1 MSSAGNDVITVLIA
15 DDTLIAREGLK
26 SILEGVRGIQ
36 VIGEASSAQEA
47 VQLAL
52 ERQPDVVLMD
62 LLWHG
67 DDTAGIEA
75 TRQITR
81 NRPETK
87 VLLVT
92 VYPQLISK
100 AREAGATAALEK
112 GFSKDDLV
120 NLIRHVH
127 RTQRFTVARFGDDVA
142 NTIGLPPQ
150 EALTPR
156 EEQVLQLLVEGKA
169 VREIALALSI
179 APSTVKNHVQ
189 SIYGKLQVSNRAEAV
204 RKAMRAGIV
213 R

>member
-1 MSSAGNDVITVLIA
+1 MANEVITVLIA

-36 VIGEASSAQEA
+36 VVGEASSAQEA
-47 VQLAL
+47 VQLAQ
-52 ERQPDVVLMD
+52 ERKPDVVLMD

-67 DDTAGIEA
+67 DETAGAEA

-81 NRPETK
+81 SVPETK

-92 VYPQLISK
+92 VYPQLIAK

-112 GFSKDDLV
+112 GFSKDDLI

-127 RTQRFTVARFGDDVA
+127 RTQQFTVARFGDDVA
-142 NTIGLPPQ
+142 NAIGLPPQ
-150 EALTPR
+150 ESLTPR

-169 VREIALALSI
+169 VREIALALGI

>member
-1 MSSAGNDVITVLIA
+1 MASDNITVMIA

-36 VIGEASSAQEA
+36 IVGEASSAQEA
-47 VQLAL
+47 VQLAQ
-52 ERQPDVVLMD
+52 ERKPDVVLMD

-67 DDTAGIEA
+67 DDTAGVEA

-81 NRPETK
+81 AAPETK

-92 VYPQLISK
+92 VYPQLIAK
-100 AREAGATAALEK
+100 AREAGATAAIEK
-112 GFSKDDLV
+112 GFSKDDLI

-127 RTQRFTVARFGDDVA
+127 RTQQFTVARFGDDLA
-142 NTIGLPPQ
+142 NTIGLPSP
-150 EALTPR
+150 ETLTPR
-156 EEQVLQLLVEGKA
+156 EEQVLQLLVEGRA
-169 VREIALALSI
+169 VRQIALELKI

-213 R
+213 H

>member
-1 MSSAGNDVITVLIA
+1 MGNEVISVLIA

-26 SILEGVRGIQ
+26 SILEGVRGLQ
-36 VIGEASSAQEA
+36 VIAEASSAQEA
-47 VQLAL
+47 VQLAQ
-52 ERQPDVVLMD
+52 ERKPDVVLMD

-67 DDTAGIEA
+67 DDTAGVEA

-81 NRPETK
+81 SLPECK

-92 VYPQLISK
+92 VYPQLIAK
-100 AREAGATAALEK
+100 AREAGATAAIEK

-120 NLIRHVH
+120 NLIKHVH
-127 RTQRFTVARFGDDVA
+127 RTQQFTVARFGDDVA
-142 NTIGLPPQ
+142 NAIGLPPQ
-150 EALTPR
+150 EELTPR
-156 EEQVLQLLVEGKA
+156 EQQVLQLLVEGKA
-169 VREIALALSI
+169 VRQIALGLGI

-204 RKAMRAGIV
+204 RKAMRAGIA

>member
-1 MSSAGNDVITVLIA
+1 MGNDVITVLIA

-26 SILEGVRGIQ
+26 SILEGVRGLQ
-36 VIGEASSAQEA
+36 VIAEASSAQEA
-47 VQLAL
+47 VQLAQ
-52 ERQPDVVLMD
+52 ERRPNIVLMD

-67 DDTAGIEA
+67 DDTAGVEA

-81 NRPETK
+81 NVPESK

-92 VYPQLISK
+92 VYPQLIAK
-100 AREAGATAALEK
+100 AREAGATAAIEK

-120 NLIRHVH
+120 SLIRHVH
-127 RTQRFTVARFGDDVA
+127 RTQQFTVARFGDDMA

-150 EALTPR
+150 EELTPR
-156 EEQVLQLLVEGKA
+156 EQQVLQLLVEGRA
-169 VREIALALSI
+169 VRQIALELGI

-204 RKAMRAGIV
+204 RKAMRAGIA

>member
-1 MSSAGNDVITVLIA
+1 MSTGNEVITVLIA
-15 DDTLIAREGLK
+15 DDTLIAREGMK
-26 SILEGVRGIQ
+26 TILEGVRGLQ

-47 VQLAL
+47 VQLAQ
-52 ERQPDVVLMD
+52 ERRPDIVLMD

-75 TRQITR
+75 TRQITHLT
-81 NRPETK
+81 PECK
-87 VLLVT
+87 VLVIT
-92 VYPQLISK
+92 VFQHLISK

-127 RTQRFTVARFGDDVA
+127 RTQQFTVARFGDDVA
-142 NTIGLPPQ
+142 NAIGLPPQ

-156 EEQVLQLLVEGKA
+156 EEQVLQLLVEGKG
-169 VREIALALSI
+169 VRQIALELGI

-204 RKAMRAGIV
+204 HKAMRAGIV
-213 R
+213 H

>member
-1 MSSAGNDVITVLIA
+1 MPNDVITVLIA

-47 VQLAL
+47 VQMTQ
-52 ERQPDVVLMD
+52 ERKPDVVLMD

-67 DDTAGIEA
+67 DDTAGAEA
-75 TRQITR
+75 TRQIARTVA
-81 NRPETK
+81 ETK

-92 VYPQLISK
+92 VYPQLIAK

-127 RTQRFTVARFGDDVA
+127 RTQQFTVARFGEDVA

-169 VREIALALSI
+169 VREIALALGI

-213 R
+213 H

>member
-1 MSSAGNDVITVLIA
+1 MGNDVIRVLIA

-26 SILEGVRGIQ
+26 TILEGVRGLQ

-47 VQLAL
+47 VQLAQ
-52 ERQPDVVLMD
+52 EHKPHIVLMD

-75 TRQITR
+75 TRQITQHT
-81 NRPETK
+81 PDCK
-87 VLLVT
+87 VLVIT
-92 VYPQLISK
+92 VFQHLISK

-112 GFSKDDLV
+112 GFSKDDLI

-127 RTQRFTVARFGDDVA
+127 RTQQFTVARFGDNVA
-142 NTIGLPPQ
+142 NTIGLPPM

-156 EEQVLQLLVEGKA
+156 EEQVLQLLVQGKA
-169 VREIALALSI
+169 VRQIALELGI

-204 RKAMRAGIV
+204 HKAMRAGIV
-213 R
+213 H

>member
-1 MSSAGNDVITVLIA
+1 MAGEVIRVLIA

-26 SILEGVRGIQ
+26 SILVGVRGIE
-36 VIGEASSAQEA
+36 VVGEASSAQEA
-47 VQLAL
+47 VQLAQ
-52 ERQPDVVLMD
+52 ERRPDIVLMD

-67 DDTAGIEA
+67 DDTAGAEA
-75 TRQITR
+75 TRQISRTV
-81 NRPETK
+81 PETK

-92 VYPQLISK
+92 VYPQLIAK

-112 GFSKDDLV
+112 GFSKDDLI

-127 RTQRFTVARFGDDVA
+127 RTQQFTVARFGEDVA

-150 EALTPR
+150 ESLTPR
-156 EEQVLQLLVEGKA
+156 EEEVLQLLVEGKA
-169 VREIALALSI
+169 VREIALVLGI

-213 R
+213 H

>member
-1 MSSAGNDVITVLIA
+1 MANEVITVLIA

-47 VQLAL
+47 VQLTQ
-52 ERQPDVVLMD
+52 ERKPDVVLMD

-67 DDTAGIEA
+67 DETAGAEA

-81 NRPETK
+81 SVPETK

-92 VYPQLISK
+92 VYPQLIAK

-127 RTQRFTVARFGDDVA
+127 RTQQFTVARFGEDVA

-150 EALTPR
+150 ESLTPR

-169 VREIALALSI
+169 VREIALALGI

-213 R
+213 H

>member
-1 MSSAGNDVITVLIA
+1 MGNDNITVLVA

-47 VQLAL
+47 VQLAR
-52 ERQPDVVLMD
+52 ERKPDVVLMD

-75 TRQITR
+75 TKQIAR
-81 NRPETK
+81 NTPECK
-87 VLLVT
+87 VLVIT
-92 VYPQLISK
+92 VYQHLISK

-120 NLIRHVH
+120 NLIRHAY
-127 RTQRFTVARFGDDVA
+127 RSQEFTVARFGDDVA
-142 NTIGLPPQ
+142 NTIGLPLQ
-150 EALTPR
+150 EALTTR
-156 EEQVLQLLVEGKA
+156 EEQVLQLLVEGRA
-169 VREIALALSI
+169 VRQIAVDLGI

-204 RKAMRAGIV
+204 RKAMRAGIAH
-213 R
+213 

>member
-1 MSSAGNDVITVLIA
+1 MANDVITVLIA

-36 VIGEASSAQEA
+36 VIAEASSAQEA
-47 VQLAL
+47 VQLSLAH
-52 ERQPDVVLMD
+52 RPHVVLMD
-62 LLWHG
+62 LIWHG
-67 DDTAGIEA
+67 DDTAGVEA
-75 TRQITR
+75 TRQISR
-81 NRPETK
+81 GAPDSK
-87 VLLVT
+87 VLVVT

-127 RTQRFTVARFGDDVA
+127 RTQQFTVARFGDDVA

-156 EEQVLQLLVEGKA
+156 EEQVLQLLVEGNA
-169 VREIALALSI
+169 VRQIALDLGI

>member
-1 MSSAGNDVITVLIA
+1 MANEVITVLIA

-36 VIGEASSAQEA
+36 IVGEASSAQEA
-47 VQLAL
+47 VQLAQ
-52 ERQPDVVLMD
+52 ERRPNIVLMD

-67 DDTAGIEA
+67 DETAGTEA
-75 TRQITR
+75 TRQISR
-81 NRPETK
+81 SVPETK

-92 VYPQLISK
+92 VYPQLIAK

-112 GFSKDDLV
+112 GFSKDDLI

-127 RTQRFTVARFGDDVA
+127 HTQQFTVARFGEDVA
-142 NTIGLPPQ
+142 NSIGLPPQ

-156 EEQVLQLLVEGKA
+156 EEQVLQLLVEGMA
-169 VREIALALSI
+169 VREIALELGI

-204 RKAMRAGIV
+204 RKAMRAGLV

>member
-1 MSSAGNDVITVLIA
+1 MVNDTITVLIA

-26 SILEGVRGIQ
+26 SILEGVRGIE
-36 VIGEASSAQEA
+36 VVGEASSAQEA
-47 VQLAL
+47 VQLAQ
-52 ERQPDVVLMD
+52 ERRPDVVLMD

-81 NRPETK
+81 GTPECK

-127 RTQRFTVARFGDDVA
+127 RTQQFTVARFGDDVA
-142 NTIGLPPQ
+142 NTLGLPPQ

-156 EEQVLQLLVEGKA
+156 EEQVLQLLVEGKGVRQIA
-169 VREIALALSI
+169 VDLGI

-213 R
+213 H

>member
-1 MSSAGNDVITVLIA
+1 MANEVITVLIA

-47 VQLAL
+47 VQLTQ
-52 ERQPDVVLMD
+52 ERKPNVVLMD

-67 DDTAGIEA
+67 DETAGAEA

-81 NRPETK
+81 SVPETK

-92 VYPQLISK
+92 VYPQLIAK

-127 RTQRFTVARFGDDVA
+127 HTQQFTVARFGEDVA

-150 EALTPR
+150 ESLTPR

-169 VREIALALSI
+169 VREIALALGI

-204 RKAMRAGIV
+204 RKALRAGIV

>member
-1 MSSAGNDVITVLIA
+1 MASDVISVLIA

-26 SILEGVRGIQ
+26 SILEGVRGLQ

-47 VQLAL
+47 VQMAV
-52 ERQPDVVLMD
+52 ERKPHVVLMD
-62 LLWHG
+62 LIWHG
-67 DDTAGIEA
+67 DDTAGVEA
-75 TRQITR
+75 TRQIVR
-81 NRPETK
+81 ALPECK
-87 VLLVT
+87 VLVVT

-100 AREAGATAALEK
+100 AREAGATAAIEK
-112 GFSKDDLV
+112 GFSKDDLI

-127 RTQRFTVARFGDDVA
+127 RSQQFTVARFGDDLA
-142 NTIGLPPQ
+142 YTIGLPPQ

-156 EEQVLQLLVEGKA
+156 EEQVLQLLVEGNA
-169 VREIALALSI
+169 VREIAHVLGI

-204 RKAMRAGIV
+204 RKAMRAGIA

>member
-1 MSSAGNDVITVLIA
+1 MSTEVINVLIA

-47 VQLAL
+47 VQMAMELN
-52 ERQPDVVLMD
+52 PHVVLMD
-62 LLWHG
+62 LIWHG
-67 DDTAGIEA
+67 DDTAGVEA
-75 TRQITR
+75 TRQIVR
-81 NRPETK
+81 NVADSK
-87 VLLVT
+87 VLVVT

-100 AREAGATAALEK
+100 AREAGATAAIEK

-127 RTQRFTVARFGDDVA
+127 RTQQFTVARFGDDVA

-156 EEQVLQLLVEGKA
+156 EEQVLQLLVEGNA
-169 VREIALALSI
+169 VREIARDLGI

-204 RKAMRAGIV
+204 RKAMRAGIA

>member
-1 MSSAGNDVITVLIA
+1 MANEVITVLIA

-47 VQLAL
+47 VQLAQ
-52 ERQPDVVLMD
+52 ERKPNIVLMD

-67 DDTAGIEA
+67 DETAGAEA
-75 TRQITR
+75 TRQISR
-81 NRPETK
+81 SVPETK

-92 VYPQLISK
+92 VYPQLIAK
-100 AREAGATAALEK
+100 ARESGATAALEK

-127 RTQRFTVARFGDDVA
+127 RTQQFTVARFGEDVA
-142 NTIGLPPQ
+142 NTIGMPPQ

-169 VREIALALSI
+169 VREIALELGI

-213 R
+213 H

>member
-1 MSSAGNDVITVLIA
+1 MGNDVITVLIA

-26 SILEGVRGIQ
+26 TILEGVRGLQ

-47 VQLAL
+47 VQLAQ
-52 ERQPDVVLMD
+52 ERRPDVVLMD

-67 DDTAGIEA
+67 DDTAGVEA
-75 TRQITR
+75 TRQIAHLL
-81 NRPETK
+81 PDCK
-87 VLLVT
+87 VLVIT
-92 VYPQLISK
+92 VFQHLIAK

-112 GFSKDDLV
+112 GFSKEDLV

-127 RTQRFTVARFGDDVA
+127 RTQQFTVARFGDDVA
-142 NTIGLPPQ
+142 NTLGLPPQ

-156 EEQVLQLLVEGKA
+156 EEQVLQLLVDGKA
-169 VREIALALSI
+169 VRQIALELGI

-204 RKAMRAGIV
+204 HKAMLAGIV

>member
-1 MSSAGNDVITVLIA
+1 MPNEVITVLIA

-47 VQLAL
+47 VQMAQ
-52 ERQPDVVLMD
+52 ERRPDVVLMD

-67 DDTAGIEA
+67 DETAGAEA

-81 NRPETK
+81 SVPETK

-92 VYPQLISK
+92 VYPQLIAK

-112 GFSKDDLV
+112 GFSKDDLI

-127 RTQRFTVARFGDDVA
+127 RTQQFTVARFGEDVA
-142 NTIGLPPQ
+142 NTLGLPPQ

-156 EEQVLQLLVEGKA
+156 EEQVLQLLVEGKS
-169 VREIALALSI
+169 VREIALELGI

>member
-1 MSSAGNDVITVLIA
+1 MSSNDTITVLIA

-26 SILEGVRGIQ
+26 SILEGVRGLQ

-47 VQLAL
+47 VQLAQ
-52 ERQPDVVLMD
+52 ERRPDVVLMD

-67 DDTAGIEA
+67 DDTAGVEA
-75 TRQITR
+75 TRQITQSV
-81 NRPETK
+81 PECK

-92 VYPQLISK
+92 VYPQLIAK
-100 AREAGATAALEK
+100 AREAGATAAIEK
-112 GFSKDDLV
+112 GFSKDDLIS
-120 NLIRHVH
+120 LIRHVH
-127 RTQRFTVARFGDDVA
+127 RTQQFTVTRFGDDLA
-142 NTIGLPPQ
+142 NSIGLPPQ

-156 EEQVLQLLVEGKA
+156 EEQVLQLLVEGRS
-169 VREIALALSI
+169 VRQIALDLGI

-213 R
+213 H

>member
-1 MSSAGNDVITVLIA
+1 MNEVITVLIA

-36 VIGEASSAQEA
+36 VVGEASSAQEA
-47 VQLAL
+47 VQLAQD
-52 ERQPDVVLMD
+52 RRPDIVLMD

-67 DDTAGIEA
+67 DETAGAEA
-75 TRQITR
+75 TRQIAR
-81 NRPETK
+81 SVPESK

-92 VYPQLISK
+92 VYPQLIAK

-112 GFSKDDLV
+112 GFSKDDLI
-120 NLIRHVH
+120 NLIRHVY
-127 RTQRFTVARFGDDVA
+127 RTQQFTVARFGEDVA
-142 NTIGLPPQ
+142 NSIGLPPQ
-150 EALTPR
+150 ESLTPR
-156 EEQVLQLLVEGKA
+156 EEQVLQLLAEGKA
-169 VREIALALSI
+169 VREIALELGI

-204 RKAMRAGIV
+204 RKSMRAGIV

>member
-1 MSSAGNDVITVLIA
+1 MVNEVITVLIA

-36 VIGEASSAQEA
+36 VVGEASSAQEA
-47 VQLAL
+47 VQLAQ
-52 ERQPDVVLMD
+52 ERRPDIVLMD

-67 DDTAGIEA
+67 DETAGAEA
-75 TRQITR
+75 TRQISRTV
-81 NRPETK
+81 PEAK

-92 VYPQLISK
+92 VYPQLIAK

-112 GFSKDDLV
+112 GFSKDDLI
-120 NLIRHVH
+120 NLIRHVY
-127 RTQRFTVARFGDDVA
+127 RTQQFTVARFGEDVA
-142 NTIGLPPQ
+142 NSIGLPPQ
-150 EALTPR
+150 ESLTPR

-169 VREIALALSI
+169 VREIALELGI

-204 RKAMRAGIV
+204 RKSMRAGIV

>member
-1 MSSAGNDVITVLIA
+1 MANDVITVLIA
-15 DDTLIAREGLK
+15 DDTLIARKGLR
-26 SILEGVRGIQ
+26 SILEDVRGIQ

-47 VQLAL
+47 VQLAQ
-52 ERQPDVVLMD
+52 EYRPNVVLMD
-62 LLWHG
+62 LRWHG
-67 DDTAGIEA
+67 DDTAGVEA
-75 TRQITR
+75 TRQIAHNT
-81 NRPETK
+81 PECK
-87 VLLVT
+87 VLVVT
-92 VYPQLISK
+92 VFPELITK

-120 NLIRHVH
+120 NLIRYVH
-127 RTQRFTVARFGDDVA
+127 RTEQFTVARFGEDVA

-169 VREIALALSI
+169 VRQIALELGI

-204 RKAMRAGIV
+204 RKAMRAGIAH
-213 R
+213 

>member
-1 MSSAGNDVITVLIA
+1 MSTEVINVLIA

-47 VQLAL
+47 VQMAMEL
-52 ERQPDVVLMD
+52 RPHVVLMD
-62 LLWHG
+62 LIWHG
-67 DDTAGIEA
+67 DDTAGVEA
-75 TRQITR
+75 TRQIVR
-81 NRPETK
+81 NVSDSK
-87 VLLVT
+87 VLVVT

-100 AREAGATAALEK
+100 AREAGATAAIEK

-127 RTQRFTVARFGDDVA
+127 RTQQFTVARFGDDVA

-156 EEQVLQLLVEGKA
+156 EEQVLQLLVEGNA
-169 VREIALALSI
+169 VREIARDLGI

-204 RKAMRAGIV
+204 RKAMRAGIAH
-213 R
+213 